1 MKIIDL
7 EKKQPSLAELI
18 ILARRQNLLLK
29 TAEGQEFVLAEVDD
43 FAKEVAL
50 VRRNKE
56 LQRLLARRSREK
68 GSYSLAQVKKKLGL
82 G

>member
-1 MKIIDL
+1 MKVIDL
-7 EKKQPSLAELI
+7 GEKEPSLSDLI
-18 ILARRQNLLLK
+18 ILARKQNLLLK

-56 LQRLLARRSREK
+56 LQRLLARRSRDPIFHR
-68 GSYSLAQVKKKLGL
+68 ATACP
-82 G
+82 